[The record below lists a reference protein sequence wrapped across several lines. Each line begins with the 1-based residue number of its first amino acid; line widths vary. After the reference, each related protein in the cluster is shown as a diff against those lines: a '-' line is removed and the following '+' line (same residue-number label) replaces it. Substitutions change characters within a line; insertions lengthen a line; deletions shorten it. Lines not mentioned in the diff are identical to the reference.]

1 MSYLEMEGIT
11 KSYPGVVAND
21 DVDFAVERGE
31 VHALVGENGAGKTT
45 LMRILYGLEEQDSG
59 RIYLDGQQVD
69 IPYPQ
74 VAIDLG
80 IGMVHQ
86 HFKLIQPFTVGEN
99 IVLGNEPRKNRYFMD
114 LNRVN
119 ERVRQLTEDFG
130 FDIDPNTTVSDLSLG
145 IQQVV
150 EILKLLYRD
159 AELLIFDE
167 PTSVLTPHETEGLF
181 ELIYE
186 LRDKGN
192 TVIYITHRLSEVKEI
207 SDRVTVLRNG
217 RVVEVKKTKA
227 TSQEEIAELMVGEEV
242 ETVTSS
248 AEKTTKETQPVIET
262 RDLSVKNNLGLT
274 AVDSVSMEVHPGE
287 IATLVGVEGNGQA
300 EFVESLVGLRLPGG
314 GQLIFDGEDIT
325 KDSVRERRDR
335 GISLIPQE
343 KYTRGVSPE
352 SSFRDNFI
360 STSYHKEPTSSRGIL
375 NLSYIKSAVK
385 NAINEYNI
393 QIASSTAKISSLSG
407 GNVQKAILARE
418 LSGDQKFI
426 IASHPTQGIDV
437 KSIQFVHQK
446 LLDLKDQGKGI
457 LLVTGDL
464 DEALKLSDRI
474 MVMYEGEIVYEVS
487 GKDADK
493 GTLGKKMTAGGGMA
507 SKIGD

>member
-1 MSYLEMEGIT
+1 MEGIT
-11 KSYPGVVAND
+11 KTYPGVTAND
-21 DVDFAVERGE
+21 EVDFAVNRGE

-45 LMRILYGLEEQDSG
+45 LMRILYGLEQKDSG
-59 RIYLDGQQVD
+59 NIHLDGQQVD

-86 HFKLIQPFTVGEN
+86 HFKLIQSFTVREN
-99 IVLGNEPRKNRYFMD
+99 IVLGNEPRRNRYFMD
-114 LNRVN
+114 ANRVN
-119 ERVRQLTEDFG
+119 DTVRQLADDLGLE
-130 FDIDPNTTVSDLSLG
+130 IDPQAKVSDLSLG

-159 AELLIFDE
+159 ADLLIFDE

-181 ELIYE
+181 KLISD
-186 LRDKGN
+186 LKDQGN
-192 TVIYITHRLSEVKEI
+192 TIIYITHRLSEVKEI
-207 SDRVTVLRNG
+207 SDRVTVLRDG
-217 RVVEVKKTKA
+217 KVVKVKETEE

-242 ETVTSS
+242 HKVTSKAS
-248 AEKTTKETQPVIET
+248 ERPEEERAVMEVE
-262 RDLSVKNNLGLT
+262 DLTVQNNFGLT
-274 AVDSVSMEVHPGE
+274 AVDSVSMSVHSGE
-287 IATLVGVEGNGQA
+287 LTTVVGVEGNGQA
-300 EFVESLVGLRLPGG
+300 ELVESLIGLRTHENGEIYLE
-314 GQLIFDGEDIT
+314 GQEISDNSIR
-325 KDSVRERRDR
+325 KRRDR
-335 GISLIPQE
+335 GIALIPQE

-360 STSYHKEPTSSRGIL
+360 STDYHKEPMSSRGLL
-375 NLSYIKSAVK
+375 NLSYIGSAVK
-385 NAINEYNI
+385 SAIEEYDI
-393 QIASSTAKISSLSG
+393 QIANPMAKISSMSG
-407 GNVQKAILARE
+407 GNIQKAILSRE

-437 KSIQFVHQK
+437 KSIQFVHKK
-446 LLDLKDQGKGI
+446 LIDLKEQGKAI

-464 DEALKLSDRI
+464 DEAMKISDRI

-487 GKDADK
+487 KENADK

-507 SKIGD
+507 SKINN